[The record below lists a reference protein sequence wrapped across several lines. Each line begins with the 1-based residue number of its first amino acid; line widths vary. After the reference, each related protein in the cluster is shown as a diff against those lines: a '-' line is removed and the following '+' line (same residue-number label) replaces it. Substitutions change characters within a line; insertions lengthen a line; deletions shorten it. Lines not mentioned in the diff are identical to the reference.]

1 MTRFMRSRVLVTSLA
16 AAAVLVAAP
25 AFAQS
30 PTLAELAKREE
41 ARRKAVQAPAK
52 VVTGADV
59 KKGTPAAPP
68 PAAAGAP
75 AAGGSTPVPATAADK
90 PASKSDEPAKDEA
103 YWKDRITQVREALRR
118 NEMFAEALQTRI
130 NSLTA
135 DFTARDDPYQ
145 RARIGEDR
153 VKALA
158 ELDRL
163 KTEADLQKKKLDEI
177 QEEARRAGVPPG
189 WVR

>member
-1 MTRFMRSRVLVTSLA
+1 MRSRVLVTSCA
-16 AAAVLVAAP
+16 AAAVMVAAS
-25 AFAQS
+25 AFAQT
-30 PTLAELAKREE
+30 PTLAELAKKEE
-41 ARRKAVQAPAK
+41 ARRKAVQAPTK
-52 VVTGADV
+52 VVTGDDV
-59 KKGTPAAPP
+59 KKGTPVAPSPSTAAPVSQ
-68 PAAAGAP
+68 AP
-75 AAGGSTPVPATAADK
+75 AGTKPTPAPGADDKTAK
-90 PASKSDEPAKDEA
+90 KSDEPAKDQA
-103 YWKDRITQVREALRR
+103 YWHDRITQVREELRR

-163 KTEADLQKKKLDEI
+163 KTDSDLLKKKVAEI
-177 QEEARRAGVPPG
+177 EEEARRAGVPPG
-189 WVR
+189 WLR

>member
-1 MTRFMRSRVLVTSLA
+1 MRSRVLVTSFA
-16 AAAVLVAAP
+16 AAALMVAAP
-25 AFAQS
+25 GFAQT

-52 VVTGADV
+52 VVTSDDV
-59 KKGTPAAPP
+59 KKGTPAT
-68 PAAAGAP
+68 AP
-75 AAGGSTPVPATAADK
+75 AAPATAAPAATAPATPAAAPGADDK
-90 PASKSDEPAKDEA
+90 ANTKADEPVKDQA
-103 YWKDRITQVREALRR
+103 YWQQRISQAREELRR
-118 NEMFAEALQTRI
+118 NEMFADALQTRI

-163 KTEADLQKKKLDEI
+163 KADVALGKKQIDDI